1 MNKYNL
7 SKNSMRNIIFGFI
20 LNLLNL
26 LGAFFSRTLLIYILG
41 VEYVG
46 LEGLFSSILMMLNM
60 ADLGFGS
67 AIVYKLYK
75 PIAENDT
82 NKVCAFINYY
92 QKIYRCIGTFI
103 FILGI
108 LVLPFIDRIVNT
120 SVPIGVN
127 IEVLFLIYLLN
138 ASLSYWMFAYK
149 KAILNAHQRNDLESK
164 INSIVVII
172 RYVLQVFIL
181 YTIHDY
187 YVYVIILPIMTFFS
201 NVGNALLV
209 KKYYP
214 QYICKG
220 RLSDEEKGE
229 LKSKIIALFYNKL
242 GVTLINGSDNIIIS
256 LFLGLT
262 MSGIYSSYYYIFNM
276 LHKFFEVMHTAVTG
290 GIGNRIVTE
299 STDKNYELFK
309 LINFGNLWLVGWC
322 SICLC
327 CLYKPFIMIWIGKS
341 KALTAWFSLL
351 MAIYF
356 YFWMIR
362 FVVIIF
368 KNAQGLWWDDRFRA
382 TIEGVFNLVLNIF
395 LVIKIG
401 IYGIVVSTILAMIIV
416 SIPWETKVLFKNYFN
431 KSTKEYYLTMIKM
444 TLITIVMGL
453 FTYSLCKMIEDKG
466 IISFLIKLLICIV
479 VPNVC
484 EGILCYRN
492 EQFKKI
498 RIWIFQESKT
508 KKKNLS
514 L

>member
-7 SKNSMRNIIFGFI
+7 SKNSMRNILFGFI

-26 LGAFFSRTLLIYILG
+26 AGAFISRTLLIFFLG

-82 NKVCAFINYY
+82 DRVCAFINYY
-92 QKIYRCIGTFI
+92 RNIYKCVGTFI

-108 LVLPFIDRIVNT
+108 LVLPFIDRLVNT
-120 SVPIGVN
+120 NVRIDVN
-127 IEVLFLIYLLN
+127 IKILFFIYLLN
-138 ASLSYWMFAYK
+138 TSLSYWMFAYK

-172 RYVLQVFIL
+172 RYVMQVLIL
-181 YTIHDY
+181 YNIRNY
-187 YVYVIILPIMTFFS
+187 YVYVIVLPLMTIFS
-201 NVGNALLV
+201 NVANALLV

-220 RLSDEEKGE
+220 RLSREEKRE
-229 LKSKIIALFYNKL
+229 LKRKIIALFYDKL
-242 GVTLINGSDNIIIS
+242 GIVLISGSDNIIIS

-262 MSGIYSSYYYIFNM
+262 MSGIYSSYNYILNM
-276 LHKFFEVMHTAVTG
+276 LHKFFDVMHIAITG
-290 GIGNRIVTE
+290 GIGNRIVTD

-327 CLYKPFIMIWIGKS
+327 CLYKPFIMIWIGKNR
-341 KALTAWFSLL
+341 ALTEWFSLL

-362 FVVIIF
+362 FGVIIF
-368 KNAQGLWWDDRFRA
+368 KNAQGLWWEDRFRA

-395 LVIKIG
+395 LVIRIG
-401 IYGIVVSTILAMIIV
+401 IYGIVISTIV
-416 SIPWETKVLFKNYFN
+416 Q
-431 KSTKEYYLTMIKM
+431 
-444 TLITIVMGL
+444 
-453 FTYSLCKMIEDKG
+453 G
-466 IISFLIKLLICIV
+466 I
-479 VPNVC
+479 
-484 EGILCYRN
+484 
-492 EQFKKI
+492 
-498 RIWIFQESKT
+498 
-508 KKKNLS
+508 
-514 L
+514 